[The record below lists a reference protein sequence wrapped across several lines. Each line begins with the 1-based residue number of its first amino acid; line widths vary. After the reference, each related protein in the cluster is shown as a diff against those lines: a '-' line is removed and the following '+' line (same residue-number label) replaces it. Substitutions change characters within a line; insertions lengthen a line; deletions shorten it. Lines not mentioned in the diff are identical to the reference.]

1 MIISIKS
8 SASGGSS
15 RGLVHYLA
23 HSKLDRAKEEV
34 EKREFFNE
42 SENDLDV
49 RSANRHLSLTDE
61 KPKAEELLHIVIAPS
76 KEEIAQ
82 IGDDLKTKKAALKTI
97 VRETVARLEKEV
109 KAKQLK
115 WIAALHFNTDN
126 PHAHLALQ
134 KEFVNENG
142 QRENLRITRQ
152 MLHYHSRQENGE
164 KTLQKGSLILA
175 AEGKL
180 QEIAR
185 EQQKSRENNFNPE
198 AVQLKEKSKIEVE
211 NSKQLSA
218 GQNVKKIPN
227 YRERRILAEEMLVAA
242 EISRRNRNIENLI
255 EHGDKKRFKIK
266 DEHTDT
272 PRHVSLFDIER
283 KIEITSR
290 RKARALHPKNS
301 EKRAAVILQI
311 AETERAN
318 HQSVINQLET
328 IRRHVLGFENRHLSE
343 AQEKHTPL
351 HNQKLLIEKK
361 YERLK
366 TTQPLPLFTPDEIQ
380 QLQTEAIGEQN
391 IEKILMLE
399 NIRQANALEL
409 NRPTRR
415 ERDVQELL
423 GNKIVAELKLETAE
437 KRLADFH
444 KTKDFAKVKIGNSF
458 WSHNSLEQHKNLNAS
473 KNGWFNQIK
482 THTVRLVFRSANKNS
497 LYEKLDYQA
506 LHGQISEA
514 LETLENVQRHK
525 LEKQK
530 EFVETLDKIFQ
541 AETNPKKNNLAPA
554 FSAFE
559 LAEVEDL
566 AHSSER
572 FDLYEKS
579 LIWQENFLLEKS
591 TAGQNKPSNKQPEIS
606 VKTGLQKNQTEAKKI
621 IGKFISE
628 RAAARVILATSKV
641 AEAQG
646 NISRYNQNK
655 LFIKHR
661 IKDAGTGAERELSLR
676 DVEPKKPYYLLD
688 RFLLQVFEAKEQKRD
703 RQLVQIA
710 ADIKEKELTIDLEH
724 NKTRLSRLEN
734 QKNLMQAK
742 YETETEISPVFTPKE
757 IATLDTRRYQTTDKL
772 EAERL
777 AKIIN
782 HAEKNT
788 SIEKI
793 GVILNNTAK
802 ELENLFSHLSNER
815 KPEISP
821 LSQENALRQSKDKI
835 QEISNKNISAE
846 NTFQPTPNQVKTQN
860 FDREKMVSRDKGR
873 TR

>member
-49 RSANRHLSLTDE
+49 RFANRHLSIGGE

-134 KEFVNENG
+134 KEFLHENG

-152 MLHYHSRQENGE
+152 MLHYNSREENGE
-164 KTLQKGSLILA
+164 KTLHKGSLILA

-180 QEIAR
+180 EEIAR
-185 EQQKSRENNFNPE
+185 ERQKDRESSFNPE
-198 AVQLKEKSKIEVE
+198 AVQLKEKSKIEAE
-211 NSKQLSA
+211 NSKQFSA
-218 GQNVKKIPN
+218 GQNAKIPQFS
-227 YRERRILAEEMLVAA
+227 ERRILAEEMLARA
-242 EISRRNRNIENLI
+242 EISRRERNIENLI

-266 DEHTDT
+266 DEHTET
-272 PRHVSLFDIER
+272 VRHVSLFDIER

-290 RKARALHPKNS
+290 RKARALHPNNT
-301 EKRAAVILQI
+301 EKRAVVILQI
-311 AETERAN
+311 TETERAN
-318 HQSVINQLET
+318 HQPVINQLET

-380 QLQTEAIGEQN
+380 QLQSEAIGEQN
-391 IEKILMLE
+391 IGKILMLE
-399 NIRQANALEL
+399 NIRQANALES
-409 NRPTRR
+409 NRPFRR
-415 ERDVQELL
+415 ERDVQKLL
-423 GNKIVAELKLETAE
+423 GVKIIAELKLEAAE
-437 KRLADFH
+437 KRLADFP
-444 KTKDFAKVKIGNSF
+444 KTKDFVKVKIDNSH
-458 WSHNSLEQHKNLNAS
+458 WSLSLLEQHKNQNAS
-473 KNGWFNQIK
+473 KENWLNQIK
-482 THTVRLVFRSANKNS
+482 THTIRLVFRDRNKNS
-497 LYEKLDYQA
+497 SDEKLGFEA
-506 LHGQISEA
+506 LHTQISDA
-514 LETLENVQRHK
+514 IETLENVQHQN

-530 EFVETLDKIFQ
+530 EFVKTLDNIFQ

>member
-23 HSKLDRAKEEV
+23 HSKLDRTKEEV

-49 RSANRHLSLTDE
+49 RLANRHLSLTDE

-76 KEEIAQ
+76 KEEIESV
-82 IGDDLKTKKAALKTI
+82 GDNLKTRKAALKAI

-134 KEFVNENG
+134 KEFTHENG
-142 QRENLRITRQ
+142 QTQNLRITRQ
-152 MLHYHSRQENGE
+152 MLHYNSRQENGE
-164 KTLQKGSLILA
+164 KTLHKGSLILA

-180 QEIAR
+180 KEIAR
-185 EQQKSRENNFNPE
+185 ERQKERENSFNPE
-198 AVQLKEKSKIEVE
+198 AVQFKEKSKIEVE
-211 NSKQLSA
+211 NSKQISA
-218 GQNVKKIPN
+218 NPPAQIPN

-242 EISRRNRNIENLI
+242 EISRRERNIENLI
-255 EHGDKKRFKIK
+255 EHGDKKRLKIT

-272 PRHVSLFDIER
+272 TRHVSLFDIER
-283 KIEITSR
+283 EIGHLSR
-290 RKARALHPKNS
+290 CKARALHPKNA
-301 EKRAAVILQI
+301 EKRATAIPQI
-311 AETERAN
+311 AETEREKFKP
-318 HQSVINQLET
+318 VINQLET

-380 QLQTEAIGEQN
+380 QLQSEAIGEQN
-391 IEKILMLE
+391 IEKILLLE
-399 NIRQANALEL
+399 NIRQANALEF
-409 NRPTRR
+409 NRPTRS

-423 GNKIVAELKLETAE
+423 GVKIIAGLKLETAE
-437 KRLADFH
+437 KRLADYP

-458 WSHNSLEQHKNLNAS
+458 WSHNSLEEHKNLNAS
-473 KNGWFNQIK
+473 KSGWLNQIK
-482 THTVRLVFRSANKNS
+482 THTVRLVFRSDNKNPS
-497 LYEKLDYQA
+497 VEKLNYEA
-506 LHGQISEA
+506 LHGQVSNA
-514 LETLENVQRHK
+514 LETLENVQRQK

-530 EFVETLDKIFQ
+530 EFVETLNKIFE

-579 LIWQENFLLEKS
+579 LTWQEIFLLEKS
-591 TAGQNKPSNKQPEIS
+591 SAALNKASNKQPEIII
-606 VKTGLQKNQTEAKKI
+606 KPGLEKNQNEAEKI

-641 AEAQG
+641 AEAQE
-646 NISRYNQNK
+646 NISRYNRNK
-655 LFIKHR
+655 IFIKHP
-661 IKDAGTGAERELSLR
+661 IKDAETGAEREVSLR
-676 DVEPKKPYYLLD
+676 DVEPKKHYYLID
-688 RFLLQVFEAKEQKRD
+688 RILQQILEPKEQKQD
-703 RQLVQIA
+703 RQLVRQA
-710 ADIKEKELTIDLEH
+710 ADIKEKELTFNLEN
-724 NKTRLSRLEN
+724 NKARLLRLEN
-734 QKNLMQAK
+734 QKNSMHAK
-742 YETETEISPVFTPKE
+742 YEIKTEISPVFTPKE
-757 IATLDTRRYQTTDKL
+757 IAALDTRRYQTTDKL

-788 SIEKI
+788 SIERI
-793 GVILNNTAK
+793 GVILNNAVK
-802 ELENLFSHLSNER
+802 EIENLPQISPER
-815 KPEISP
+815 KPENSLINLKGP
-821 LSQENALRQSKDKI
+821 IRQSNDQTKEITRQNITPENNI
-835 QEISNKNISAE
+835 QL
-846 NTFQPTPNQVKTQN
+846 TQNQVKPPN
-860 FDREKMVSRDKGR
+860 FEREKTVSRDKGR

>member
-8 SASGGSS
+8 SVSGGSS
-15 RGLVHYLA
+15 RGLIHYLA

-49 RSANRHLSLTDE
+49 RLANRHLSLTDE

-76 KEEIAQ
+76 KEEIAK

-134 KEFVNENG
+134 KEFLHENG

-152 MLHYHSRQENGE
+152 MLHYNSRQENGE
-164 KTLQKGSLILA
+164 KTLHKGSLILA

-180 QEIAR
+180 REIA
-185 EQQKSRENNFNPE
+185 QQRQKERENSFNPE

-218 GQNVKKIPN
+218 GQTAKIPN
-227 YRERRILAEEMLVAA
+227 YRERRILAEEMLARA

-272 PRHVSLFDIER
+272 TRHVSLFDIER
-283 KIEITSR
+283 KIEIISR

-318 HQSVINQLET
+318 HQPVINQLEI
-328 IRRHVLGFENRHLSE
+328 IRRHVLGFENRHLNE
-343 AQEKHTPL
+343 AHEKYTPL

-380 QLQTEAIGEQN
+380 QIQSEAISEQN

-399 NIRQANALEL
+399 NIRQANALES
-409 NRPTRR
+409 NRPFRR

-423 GNKIVAELKLETAE
+423 GNKIVAELKLEAAE
-437 KRLADFH
+437 KRLADFP

-458 WSHNSLEQHKNLNAS
+458 WSLNSLEEHKNLNAS
-473 KNGWFNQIK
+473 KNGWLNQIK
-482 THTVRLVFRSANKNS
+482 THTVSLFFRSENKNS
-497 LYEKLDYQA
+497 SDKNLDYKA
-506 LHGQISEA
+506 LHGQVSDT
-514 LETLENVQRHK
+514 LETLQNVQRQK

-554 FSAFE
+554 FSTFE
-559 LAEVEDL
+559 LAELEDL
-566 AHSSER
+566 AHGGER

-579 LIWQENFLLEKS
+579 LYWQENFLLEKS
-591 TAGQNKPSNKQPEIS
+591 AAVQNKPSNKQPEKS

-646 NISRYNQNK
+646 NISRYNHNK
-655 LFIKHR
+655 IFIKHR
-661 IKDAGTGAERELSLR
+661 LKDAETGAERELSLR
-676 DVEPKKPYYLLD
+676 DVEPKKQYYLID
-688 RFLLQVFEAKEQKRD
+688 RILQQVLEPKEQKRD

-710 ADIKEKELTIDLEH
+710 ADIKEKELMIDLEN

-793 GVILNNTAK
+793 GVVLNNAVK
-802 ELENLFSHLSNER
+802 ELENLPQISNER
-815 KPEISP
+815 KPENSLINQKSP
-821 LSQENALRQSKDKI
+821 IRQSNDQTK
-835 QEISNKNISAE
+835 EITSQKMTAE
-846 NTFQPTPNQVKTQN
+846 NNNLSVQNQVKTEI
-860 FDREKMVSRDKGR
+860 FEREKTPFKDKGR

>member
-42 SENDLDV
+42 SESDLDV
-49 RSANRHLSLTDE
+49 RLANRHLSIGGE

-76 KEEIAQ
+76 KEEIAT
-82 IGDDLKTKKAALKTI
+82 IGDDLKTRKAALKAI

-152 MLHYHSRQENGE
+152 MLHYNSRQENGE
-164 KTLQKGSLILA
+164 KTLHKGSLILA

-180 QEIAR
+180 QKIAHQRQKAR
-185 EQQKSRENNFNPE
+185 ENSFNHE

-211 NSKQLSA
+211 NSKQISA
-218 GQNVKKIPN
+218 NPPGKIPN
-227 YRERRILAEEMLVAA
+227 YRERRILAEEMLAQA

-255 EHGDKKRFKIK
+255 ENDNKKRFKIK
-266 DEHTDT
+266 DEHTET
-272 PRHVSLFDIER
+272 VRHVSLFDIER

-290 RKARALHPKNS
+290 RKARTLHPKNT
-301 EKRAAVILQI
+301 EKRAAAILQI

-318 HQSVINQLET
+318 NQPLINQLET
-328 IRRHVLGFENRHLSE
+328 IRHHVLGFENRHLS
-343 AQEKHTPL
+343 AAHEKHTPL

-366 TTQPLPLFTPDEIQ
+366 ANSPLPLFTPDELQ

-391 IEKILMLE
+391 IEKILLFE
-399 NIRQANALEL
+399 NVRKATALEF

-415 ERDVQELL
+415 KRDVQELL
-423 GNKIVAELKLETAE
+423 GVKIIAGLKLEAAE
-437 KRLADFH
+437 KRLADFP
-444 KTKDFAKVKIGNSF
+444 KTKDFAKVKIGNSH
-458 WSHNSLEQHKNLNAS
+458 WSLSLLEQHKNQNAS
-473 KNGWFNQIK
+473 KSGWLNQIK
-482 THTVRLVFRSANKNS
+482 THTVRLVFRSDNKNF
-497 LYEKLDYQA
+497 LREKLDYKA
-506 LHGQISEA
+506 LHSQVSDA
-514 LETLENVQRHK
+514 LETLENVHRQK

-530 EFVETLDKIFQ
+530 EFVETLDKIFH
-541 AETNPKKNNLAPA
+541 AETNPKKEIQAPA

-579 LIWQENFLLEKS
+579 LYWQENFLLEKS
-591 TAGQNKPSNKQPEIS
+591 AAALKKSSNEQLEIFI
-606 VKTGLQKNQTEAKKI
+606 KAGLQKNQNNTEKI
-621 IGKFISE
+621 IGKFIQG
-628 RAAARVILATSKV
+628 RAAARVILASTKV
-641 AEAQG
+641 AEAEE
-646 NISRYNQNK
+646 NISHYNRNK
-655 LFIKHR
+655 MFIKHR
-661 IKDAGTGAERELSLR
+661 LKNAETGVERELSLR
-676 DVEPKKPYYLLD
+676 DVEPKKQYYLID
-688 RFLLQVFEAKEQKRD
+688 RILQQVLEPKEQKQD
-703 RQLVQIA
+703 RQLVRQA
-710 ADIKEKELTIDLEH
+710 ADSKEKELMIDLEN
-724 NKTRLSRLEN
+724 NKARLSRLEN

-742 YETETEISPVFTPKE
+742 YETDNEISPLFTPKE
-757 IATLDTRRYQTTDKL
+757 IAALHTRRYQTTDKL

-788 SIEKI
+788 SIERI
-793 GVILNNTAK
+793 GVILNNAVK
-802 ELENLFSHLSNER
+802 ELENLPQISNER
-815 KPEISP
+815 KPENSLINQKSP
-821 LSQENALRQSKDKI
+821 IRQSNDQTK
-835 QEISNKNISAE
+835 EITSQKMTAE
-846 NTFQPTPNQVKTQN
+846 NNNLSVQNQVKTEI
-860 FDREKMVSRDKGR
+860 FEREKTPFKDKGR

>member
-49 RSANRHLSLTDE
+49 RSANRHLSIWGE
-61 KPKAEELLHIVIAPS
+61 KPKTEELLHIVVAPS
-76 KEEIAQ
+76 KEEIERV
-82 IGDDLKTKKAALKTI
+82 GDNLKTKKAALKAI

-109 KAKQLK
+109 KAKQIK

-134 KEFVNENG
+134 KEFTHENG
-142 QRENLRITRQ
+142 QRGNLRITRQ
-152 MLHYHSRQENGE
+152 MLHYNSRQETGE
-164 KTLQKGSLILA
+164 KTLHKGSLILA

-185 EQQKSRENNFNPE
+185 ERQKARENSFNPE

-211 NSKQLSA
+211 NAKQLSA
-218 GQNVKKIPN
+218 GQNAKIPN

-242 EISRRNRNIENLI
+242 EISRRERNIENLI
-255 EHGDKKRFKIK
+255 EHGDKKRFKVT

-272 PRHVSLFDIER
+272 TRHVSLFDIER
-283 KIEITSR
+283 QIGHLSR
-290 RKARALHPKNS
+290 RKAYALHPKNA
-301 EKRAAVILQI
+301 EKRAAIILQI

-318 HQSVINQLET
+318 HQPVVNQLET

-366 TTQPLPLFTPDEIQ
+366 TAPPLPLFTPDEIQ
-380 QLQTEAIGEQN
+380 QLQSEAIGEQN
-391 IEKILMLE
+391 IEKILLLE
-399 NIRQANALEL
+399 NIRKANALEF

-415 ERDVQELL
+415 ERDLQELL
-423 GNKIVAELKLETAE
+423 GVKIIAGLKLETAE
-437 KRLADFH
+437 KRLADYP

-458 WSHNSLEQHKNLNAS
+458 WSHNTLEEHKNLNTS
-473 KNGWFNQIK
+473 KESWLNQIK
-482 THTVRLVFRSANKNS
+482 THTVRLVFHSDNKNF
-497 LYEKLDYQA
+497 LREKLDYKA
-506 LHGQISEA
+506 LHSQVSDA
-514 LETLENVQRHK
+514 LETLENVHRQK

-530 EFVETLDKIFQ
+530 EFVETLDKIFH
-541 AETNPKKNNLAPA
+541 AETNPKKETQAPA

-566 AHSSER
+566 TQNSEH

-579 LIWQENFLLEKS
+579 LPWQENFLLEKS
-591 TAGQNKPSNKQPEIS
+591 AAVKNNPSNKQPKIF
-606 VKTGLQKNQTEAKKI
+606 VKTELDKNQTETKKI
-621 IGKFISE
+621 IGKFIRG
-628 RAAARVILATSKV
+628 RAAARVILASTKV
-641 AEAQG
+641 AEAEE
-646 NISRYNQNK
+646 NISHYNRNK
-655 LFIKHR
+655 IFIKHR
-661 IKDAGTGAERELSLR
+661 LKDAETGAGREVSLR
-676 DVEPKKPYYLLD
+676 DVEPKKHYYLID
-688 RFLLQVFEAKEQKRD
+688 RILQQVLEPKEQKQD
-703 RQLVQIA
+703 RQLVRQA
-710 ADIKEKELTIDLEH
+710 ADIKEKELTFNLEN
-724 NKTRLSRLEN
+724 NKARLLRLEN

-742 YETETEISPVFTPKE
+742 YETDNEISPVFTPKE
-757 IATLDTRRYQTTDKL
+757 IAALDTRRYQTTDKL

-782 HAEKNT
+782 YAERNT
-788 SIEKI
+788 SIERI
-793 GVILNNTAK
+793 GVLLNNAVK
-802 ELENLFSHLSNER
+802 ELENLPQISHER
-815 KPEISP
+815 NPENSLINP
-821 LSQENALRQSKDKI
+821 KDLIRQSNVHT
-835 QEISNKNISAE
+835 QEIISQNISAE
-846 NTFQPTPNQVKTQN
+846 NNNQPTKNQAKTEI
-860 FDREKMVSRDKGR
+860 FEREKTPFKDKGR

>member
-49 RSANRHLSLTDE
+49 RQANRHLSLTDD

-82 IGDDLKTKKAALKTI
+82 IGDDLKTRKAALKTI
-97 VRETVARLEKEV
+97 VRETIARLEKEV

-126 PHAHLALQ
+126 PHAHLAVQ
-134 KEFVNENG
+134 KEFINENG

-152 MLHYHSRQENGE
+152 MLHYNESDKNGE
-164 KTLQKGSLILA
+164 KTLHKGALILA

-180 QEIAR
+180 REIADER
-185 EQQKSRENNFNPE
+185 QKVRDNSFITE
-198 AVQLKEKSKIEVE
+198 ADQLKEKPKIKVE
-211 NSKQLSA
+211 NSKQVSA
-218 GQNVKKIPN
+218 GQTAKIPN
-227 YRERRILAEEMLVAA
+227 YRERRILAEEMIVAA
-242 EISRRNRNIENLI
+242 EITRRTRNIENLI
-255 EHGDKKRFKIK
+255 EHGDKKRFKIT
-266 DEHTDT
+266 DEHSDT
-272 PRHVSLFDIER
+272 IRHVSLFDIER
-283 KIEITSR
+283 QIEIISR
-290 RKARALHPKNS
+290 RKARQLHPKNA
-301 EKRAAVILQI
+301 EKRAAAILQI

-318 HQSVINQLET
+318 HQPVINQLET
-328 IRRHVLGFENRHLSE
+328 IRHHVLGFENRHLSE
-343 AQEKHTPL
+343 AHEKHTPL

-366 TTQPLPLFTPDEIQ
+366 TALPLPLFKPDEIQ
-380 QLQTEAIGEQN
+380 QLQSEAIGEQN

-399 NIRQANALEL
+399 NIRQSNALEL

-415 ERDVQELL
+415 ERDVQKLL
-423 GNKIVAELKLETAE
+423 GVKIIAGLKLETAE
-437 KRLADFH
+437 KRLANFP
-444 KTKDFAKVKIGNSF
+444 KTKDFVKVKIGNSF
-458 WSHNSLEQHKNLNAS
+458 WSHNALEEDKKRNTSKEGWLN
-473 KNGWFNQIK
+473 KIK
-482 THTVRLVFRSANKNS
+482 ANTFRLVSRSENKNS
-497 LYEKLDYQA
+497 SDEKLDYKT
-506 LHGQISEA
+506 LHVQVSDA
-514 LETLENVQRHK
+514 LETLQNVRSDEI
-525 LEKQK
+525 EKQK
-530 EFVETLDKIFQ
+530 EFVETLNQIFQ
-541 AETNPKKNNLAPA
+541 AETNPKKNNLAPV

-566 AHSSER
+566 ANSSER
-572 FDLYEKS
+572 FDIYEKS
-579 LIWQENFLLEKS
+579 LTWQEKFLLEKS
-591 TAGQNKPSNKQPEIS
+591 AAVKNNPSEKQPEIF
-606 VKTGLQKNQTEAKKI
+606 VKTGLQKNQTEAEKI

-641 AEAQG
+641 AETQE
-646 NISRYNQNK
+646 NISRYNQNRM
-655 LFIKHR
+655 FIKHR
-661 IKDAGTGAERELSLR
+661 LKDAKTGAEREVSLR
-676 DVEPKKPYYLLD
+676 DVEPKEYFYLLD
-688 RFLLQVFEAKEQKRD
+688 RFLLQVFEAKEQKQERKLV
-703 RQLVQIA
+703 RQA
-710 ADIKEKELTIDLEH
+710 ADIKEKELTLNLESCQ
-724 NKTRLSRLEN
+724 TRLSLFEK
-734 QKNLMQAK
+734 QKNLMKAK
-742 YETETEISPVFTPKE
+742 YETGNEISPVFTPKE
-757 IATLDTRRYQTTDKL
+757 IAALNTRRYQTTDKL

-782 HAEKNT
+782 QAERETN
-788 SIEKI
+788 IERI
-793 GVILNNTAK
+793 GVLLNNAAK

-821 LSQENALRQSKDKI
+821 LNQENALRQSKDKI

-846 NTFQPTPNQVKTQN
+846 NTFQPTQNQVKTQN
-860 FDREKMVSRDKGR
+860 FDREKMVSRDKDR

>member
-23 HSKLDRAKEEV
+23 HSKLDPLKEEV

-61 KPKAEELLHIVIAPS
+61 KPKTEELLHIVVAPS
-76 KEEIAQ
+76 KEEIESV
-82 IGDDLKTKKAALKTI
+82 GGNLKTKKAALKAI

-109 KAKQLK
+109 KANQIK
-115 WIAALHFNTDN
+115 WIATLHFNTDN

-134 KEFVNENG
+134 KEFTHENG

-152 MLHYHSRQENGE
+152 MLHYNESGENGE
-164 KTLQKGSLILA
+164 KTLHKGSLILA

-180 QEIAR
+180 KEIAR
-185 EQQKSRENNFNPE
+185 ERQEERENSFNPE
-198 AVQLKEKSKIEVE
+198 AVQLKEKSKIEIE
-211 NSKQLSA
+211 NAKQLSA
-218 GQNVKKIPN
+218 GQSAKIPN
-227 YRERRILAEEMLVAA
+227 FRERRILAEEMLVAA
-242 EISRRNRNIENLI
+242 EISRRERNIENLI
-255 EHGDKKRFKIK
+255 EHGDKKRFKIT

-272 PRHVSLFDIER
+272 TRHVSLFDIER
-283 KIEITSR
+283 QISHLSR
-290 RKARALHPKNS
+290 CKAYALHPKNA
-301 EKRAAVILQI
+301 EKRAAAIPQI

-318 HQSVINQLET
+318 HQPIINQLET
-328 IRRHVLGFENRHLSE
+328 IRHHVLGFENRHLSE
-343 AQEKHTPL
+343 AHEKHTPL

-366 TTQPLPLFTPDEIQ
+366 TALPLPLFTPNEIQ
-380 QLQTEAIGEQN
+380 QLQSEAIGEQN
-391 IEKILMLE
+391 IEKILLLE
-399 NIRQANALEL
+399 NIRQANALEF

-423 GNKIVAELKLETAE
+423 GVKIIAGLKLETAE
-437 KRLADFH
+437 KRLADFP
-444 KTKDFAKVKIGNSF
+444 KIKDFAKVKIGNSH
-458 WSHNSLEQHKNLNAS
+458 WSLSLLEQHKNLNAS
-473 KNGWFNQIK
+473 KSSWLNQLKIN
-482 THTVRLVFRSANKNS
+482 TFRLVFRSENKYS
-497 LYEKLDYQA
+497 SDEKLDYQV
-506 LHGQISEA
+506 LHGQVSNG
-514 LETLENVQRHK
+514 LETLENVQRQK

-530 EFVETLDKIFQ
+530 EFVETIDKIFQ
-541 AETNPKKNNLAPA
+541 AETNPKKEIQAPA

-579 LIWQENFLLEKS
+579 LYWQENFLLEKS
-591 TAGQNKPSNKQPEIS
+591 AAALKKSSNKQPEIFI
-606 VKTGLQKNQTEAKKI
+606 KAGLQKNQNKTEKI

-641 AEAQG
+641 AEAQE
-646 NISRYNQNK
+646 NISRYNRNK
-655 LFIKHR
+655 MFIKHR
-661 IKDAGTGAERELSLR
+661 IKDAEMGAEREVSLR
-676 DVEPKKPYYLLD
+676 DVEPKKQYYLID
-688 RFLLQVFEAKEQKRD
+688 RILQQVLEPKEQKRD
-703 RQLVQIA
+703 RQLVRQA
-710 ADIKEKELTIDLEH
+710 ADIKEKELTFDLEN
-724 NKTRLSRLEN
+724 NKARLLRLEN
-734 QKNLMQAK
+734 QKNLMQTK
-742 YETETEISPVFTPKE
+742 YEIETEISPVFTPKE

-788 SIEKI
+788 SIDRI
-793 GVILNNTAK
+793 GVILNNAVK
-802 ELENLFSHLSNER
+802 EIENLPQISPER
-815 KPEISP
+815 KPENSLINP
-821 LSQENALRQSKDKI
+821 KGPIRQSNDQTKEITSQNMTPENNI
-835 QEISNKNISAE
+835 QL
-846 NTFQPTPNQVKTQN
+846 TQNQVKTEI
-860 FDREKMVSRDKGR
+860 FECEKTPFKDKGR

>member
-49 RSANRHLSLTDE
+49 RLANRHLSLTDE

-82 IGDDLKTKKAALKTI
+82 IGNDLKTKKAALKTI

-115 WIAALHFNTDN
+115 WISALHFNTDN

-152 MLHYHSRQENGE
+152 MLHYNSRQENGE
-164 KTLQKGSLILA
+164 KTLHKGALILA

-185 EQQKSRENNFNPE
+185 EQQKSRENSFNPE

-211 NSKQLSA
+211 NSKQVSA
-218 GQNVKKIPN
+218 GQNGKIPN

-242 EISRRNRNIENLI
+242 EITRRNRNIENLI
-255 EHGDKKRFKIK
+255 EHGDKKRFKIT
-266 DEHTDT
+266 DEHSDT
-272 PRHVSLFDIER
+272 IRHVSLFDIER
-283 KIEITSR
+283 QIDHLSR
-290 RKARALHPKNS
+290 RKARALHPKNA
-301 EKRAAVILQI
+301 EKRAVAILQI

-318 HQSVINQLET
+318 HQPVINQLET
-328 IRRHVLGFENRHLSE
+328 IRHHVLGFENRHLSE
-343 AQEKHTPL
+343 AHDKHTPL

-366 TTQPLPLFTPDEIQ
+366 TNSPLPLFTPDEIQ
-380 QLQTEAIGEQN
+380 QLQSEGIGEQN

-399 NIRQANALEL
+399 NIRQSNALEF

-423 GNKIVAELKLETAE
+423 GVKIIAGLKLETAE
-437 KRLADFH
+437 KRLADFP
-444 KTKDFAKVKIGNSF
+444 KTKDFVKVKIGSSF
-458 WSHNSLEQHKNLNAS
+458 WSHNTLEEHKNQNTS
-473 KNGWFNQIK
+473 QKGWLNQIK
-482 THTVRLVFRSANKNS
+482 THTVSLVFRSENKVS
-497 LYEKLDYQA
+497 SDKKLDYQS
-506 LHGQISEA
+506 LHGQVSDA
-514 LETLENVQRHK
+514 LETLQNVRFNEI
-525 LEKQK
+525 EKQK

-566 AHSSER
+566 AHSSKR

-579 LIWQENFLLEKS
+579 LYWQENFLLEKS
-591 TAGQNKPSNKQPEIS
+591 IAAPNKPSNNQPKIT
-606 VKTGLQKNQTEAKKI
+606 VKTELENNKSEPAEKI

-641 AEAQG
+641 AEAEE
-646 NISRYNQNK
+646 NISRYNQNRI
-655 LFIKHR
+655 FIKHP
-661 IKDAGTGAERELSLR
+661 IKDAETDAEREVSLR

-688 RFLLQVFEAKEQKRD
+688 RFLLQVFEPKEQKRE
-703 RQLVQIA
+703 RQLVKIA
-710 ADIKEKELTIDLEH
+710 ADIKEKELTFDLEN
-724 NKTRLSRLEN
+724 NKTRLTCLEK
-734 QKNLMQAK
+734 QKNLIEAK
-742 YETETEISPVFTPKE
+742 YKTENETSPVFTPKE
-757 IATLDTRRYQTTDKL
+757 IAALNTRSYQTTDKL

-777 AKIIN
+777 ATIIN
-782 HAEKNT
+782 RAEKNT
-788 SIEKI
+788 GVERI
-793 GVILNNTAK
+793 GVLLNNAVK
-802 ELENLFSHLSNER
+802 ELENLPHLSNER
-815 KPEISP
+815 KPENSLINQKSP
-821 LSQENALRQSKDKI
+821 IRQSNDHTQENTSQ
-835 QEISNKNISAE
+835 NISVE
-846 NTFQPTPNQVKTQN
+846 NTFQPPQNQVKTQN

>member
-23 HSKLDRAKEEV
+23 HSKLDPLKEEV
-34 EKREFFNE
+34 EKRALFNE
-42 SENDLDV
+42 SENELDV
-49 RSANRHLSLTDE
+49 RFANRHLSIGGE

-76 KEEIAQ
+76 KEEIAT
-82 IGDDLKTKKAALKTI
+82 IDDDLKTRKAALKAI
-97 VRETVARLEKEV
+97 VRETVARLEREV
-109 KAKQLK
+109 QAKQLK

-134 KEFVNENG
+134 KEFLHENG

-152 MLHYHSRQENGE
+152 MLHYNSREENGE
-164 KTLQKGSLILA
+164 KTLHKGSLILA

-180 QEIAR
+180 EEIAR
-185 EQQKSRENNFNPE
+185 ERQKDRESSFNPE
-198 AVQLKEKSKIEVE
+198 AVQLKEKSKIEAE
-211 NSKQLSA
+211 NSKQFSA
-218 GQNVKKIPN
+218 GQNAKIPQFS
-227 YRERRILAEEMLVAA
+227 ERRILAEEMLARA
-242 EISRRNRNIENLI
+242 EISRRERNIENLI

-266 DEHTDT
+266 DEHTET
-272 PRHVSLFDIER
+272 VRHVSLFDIER

-290 RKARALHPKNS
+290 RKARALHPKNA
-301 EKRAAVILQI
+301 EKRAAAILQI

-318 HQSVINQLET
+318 HQPVINQLET

-366 TTQPLPLFTPDEIQ
+366 TTQPLPLYTPDEIQ
-380 QLQTEAIGEQN
+380 QLQSEAIGEQN
-391 IEKILMLE
+391 IGKILMLE
-399 NIRQANALEL
+399 NIRQANALES
-409 NRPTRR
+409 NRPSRS
-415 ERDVQELL
+415 ERDVQKLL
-423 GNKIVAELKLETAE
+423 GVKIIAELKLEAAE
-437 KRLADFH
+437 KRLADFP
-444 KTKDFAKVKIGNSF
+444 KTKDFVKVKIGNSH
-458 WSHNSLEQHKNLNAS
+458 WSLSLLEQHKNQNAS
-473 KNGWFNQIK
+473 KSGWLNQIK
-482 THTVRLVFRSANKNS
+482 THTIHLVFRDRNKNS
-497 LYEKLDYQA
+497 SDEKLGFEA
-506 LHGQISEA
+506 LHGQVSDA
-514 LETLENVQRHK
+514 LETLENVQHQN

-530 EFVETLDKIFQ
+530 EFVKTLDNIFQ
-541 AETNPKKNNLAPA
+541 AETNPKKETQAPA

-566 AHSSER
+566 AHTSER

-579 LIWQENFLLEKS
+579 LTWQENYLLEKS
-591 TAGQNKPSNKQPEIS
+591 NAAQNKPLNKQPEIT
-606 VKTGLQKNQTEAKKI
+606 VKTELENNKSEPAEKI
-621 IGKFISE
+621 IGKFILE
-628 RAAARVILATSKV
+628 RAAARVILAASKV
-641 AEAQG
+641 AEAQK
-646 NISRYNQNK
+646 NISLYNRNK
-655 LFIKHR
+655 MFIKHR
-661 IKDAGTGAERELSLR
+661 LKDGETGAERELSIR
-676 DVEPKKPYYLLD
+676 DAQPKKQYYLID
-688 RFLLQVFEAKEQKRD
+688 RILQQVLEPKEQKRD

-710 ADIKEKELTIDLEH
+710 ADIKEKKLTIDLEN

-777 AKIIN
+777 TKIIN

-788 SIEKI
+788 NIERI
-793 GVILNNTAK
+793 AGLLNNAVK
-802 ELENLFSHLSNER
+802 ELENLPQISNER
-815 KPEISP
+815 NPENSLINQKSP
-821 LSQENALRQSKDKI
+821 IAQSTNQTKEITSQ
-835 QEISNKNISAE
+835 KNQAE
-846 NTFQPTPNQVKTQN
+846 NNNPSVQNQAKTQN
-860 FDREKMVSRDKGR
+860 FEREKMISRDQGR